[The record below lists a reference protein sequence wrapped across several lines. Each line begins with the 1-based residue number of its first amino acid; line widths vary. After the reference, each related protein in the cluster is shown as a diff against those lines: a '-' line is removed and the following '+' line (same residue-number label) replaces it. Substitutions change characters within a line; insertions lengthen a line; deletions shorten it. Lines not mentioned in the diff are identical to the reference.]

1 MTQAKNGDK
10 VQVHYKGTL
19 EDGTVFDASEGKSP
33 LDVTVGSGQVIPG
46 FDVALLG
53 MKVGEKKTVVLPVDQ
68 AYGPHNP
75 EMVMQLPANQVPPDL
90 NPEIGQRLEVGGAGG
105 EIMVV
110 EVVDLNDEFI
120 VLDANAPLAGK
131 ELTFELELVAI
142 A

>member
-19 EDGTVFDASEGKSP
+19 KDGTVFDTSEGKPP
-33 LDVTVGSGQVIPG
+33 LNVTVGSGQVIPG

-53 MKVGEKKTVVLPVDQ
+53 MKVGEKKTVVIAVDQ

-75 EMVMQLPANQVPPDL
+75 EMVMQLPANQIPPDL

-105 EIMVV
+105 EVMVV